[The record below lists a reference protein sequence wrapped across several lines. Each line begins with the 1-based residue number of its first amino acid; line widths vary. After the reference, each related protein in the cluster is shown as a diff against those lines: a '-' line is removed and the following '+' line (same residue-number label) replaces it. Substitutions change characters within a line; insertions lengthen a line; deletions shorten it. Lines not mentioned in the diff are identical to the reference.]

1 MTTIDY
7 AVIAFYFA
15 TIVAVGVS
23 FSGGQKSLK
32 DYFLG
37 GNDVPWWAA
46 AASGIATLV
55 SAVSYLSAPGVA
67 ATGDFTLHQYRLGLP
82 VAILVLCGLLLPYF
96 HRQQR
101 YSIYAYFEE
110 RFDLKARLCAS
121 ALFVVLKVCYI
132 GLATYAP
139 ALVIQTMFGW
149 SVWPVVLFVGAV
161 TTIYTMLGGIKAV
174 IWTDALQLVVLMGGL
189 VAVGVVL
196 LGRIEGGLGE
206 VVAVG
211 MANDKFRFLD
221 FSFDLTVRYTFWGG
235 LVGGTFYLLTQYG
248 VDQAELQRFM
258 ATRTPRDGNLSLVAT
273 LLMTFAFGLFV
284 FFIGTMLFVFY
295 TQQPEKGG
303 LAVTSNEIFPKFIIE
318 ELPAGLK
325 GLLVAGVLSAAM
337 STISSVL
344 NSVTTVGIAD
354 FYNRFAARPSSVA
367 LARGVTLAVGL
378 IGTLIAG
385 FAGSLGNILELAMT
399 LNSFFGGPL
408 VGIFLLGMLSKR
420 ATANAAFAGLLTGLG
435 VAVWLGS
442 ATQVSFLW
450 YGAFSATATF
460 ATGWLLSLTIGGRPV
475 RTADAESR

>member
-7 AVIAFYFA
+7 LVVALYFA
-15 TIVAVGVS
+15 VIVAVGVS

-32 DYFLG
+32 EYFLG

-67 ATGDFTLHQYRLGLP
+67 AAGNYTLHQYRLGLP
-82 VAILVLCGLLLPYF
+82 LAIFLLCWVMLPFF

-101 YSIYAYFEE
+101 YSIYEYFEE

-121 ALFVVLKVCYI
+121 GLFVVLKVCYI

-139 ALVIQTMFGW
+139 ALVVQKMFGW
-149 SVWPVVLFVGAV
+149 SIWPVVLFVGLV
-161 TTIYTMLGGIKAV
+161 TTIYTVLGGIKAV
-174 IWTDALQLVVLMGGL
+174 IWTDTLQLVVLMGGL
-189 VAVGVVL
+189 VAVAVVL
-196 LGRIEGGLGE
+196 LGRIDGGLGE

-211 MANDKFRFLD
+211 AAHDKFRFLD
-221 FSFDLTVRYTFWGG
+221 FSLDLTTRYTFWGG

-258 ATRTPRDGNLSLVAT
+258 ATRSLREGNLALVTT
-273 LLMTFAFGLFV
+273 LLATFAFGLFV

-295 TQQPEKGG
+295 TQNPAKGG
-303 LAVTSNEIFPKFIIE
+303 VAVTSNEIFPKFILE

-337 STISSVL
+337 STISAVL
-344 NSVTTVGIAD
+344 NSVTTVGVAD
-354 FYNRFAARPSSVA
+354 FYNRFAARPASVT
-367 LARGVTLAVGL
+367 LARGVTLALGV

-385 FAGSLGNILELAMT
+385 LAGSLGNILELSMT

-408 VGIFLLGMLSKR
+408 VGIFLLGMLTKR
-420 ATANAAFAGLLTGLG
+420 ASANAAFAGLLAGLG
-435 VAVWLGS
+435 VAIWLGT
-442 ATQVSFLW
+442 ATKVSFLW

-460 ATGWLLSLTIGGRPV
+460 AAGWLLSLASATTTP
-475 RTADAESR
+475 SRG